1 MSERISCSRCEAV
14 RDVELMEREETARV
28 KGREVTFT
36 SHFYRCTTCGEEL
49 QTAEQLDES
58 LDAAREAYA
67 RQYETPSP
75 ERLAEL
81 RARYGASQKAFGLL
95 LGFGEPTMNN
105 YEKGSI
111 PNPPNRLLL
120 KLAENPV
127 IFRAVYEENKNRI
140 GATQRRRIEESEGY
154 RAGETWYGMGSL
166 YLNLSSEERS
176 NLQSSAEQH
185 GVTVARQVATV
196 VSAQAENEISVS
208 LAGARWS
215 GAGSSGAISRTGNDW
230 TEAAS

>member
-1 MSERISCSRCEAV
+1 
-14 RDVELMEREETARV
+14 MEREETARV

-154 RAGETWYGMGSL
+154 RAGETWGGMGSL
-166 YLNLSSEERS
+166 YLQLSSEDRDK
-176 NLQSSAEQH
+176 LQTSAARH
-185 GVTVARQVATV
+185 GVTIAKQIATV
-196 VSAQAENEISVS
+196 VSYTPSAEVARLYED
-208 LAGARWS
+208 ARWS
-215 GAGSSGAISRTGNDW
+215 GGAAVHGTVMGSAVECA
-230 TEAAS
+230 EAAS